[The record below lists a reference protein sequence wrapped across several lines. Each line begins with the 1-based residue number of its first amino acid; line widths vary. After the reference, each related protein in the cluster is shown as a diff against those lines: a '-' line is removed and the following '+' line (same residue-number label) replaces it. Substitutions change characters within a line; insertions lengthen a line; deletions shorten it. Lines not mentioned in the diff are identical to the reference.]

1 MSKRTCLSLCNTR
14 NAFMSRNRWHLTDWS
29 PCSKLC
35 GKGEQT
41 RQLLC
46 RERISHY
53 RYHEL
58 LDSSHCSQELLPDD
72 ITLSRSCNKVI
83 CRPSW
88 DIVTEFSAVIYSCLF
103 KIIIALSDK
112 KCVLL
117 VVHRSNKNTDL

>member
-1 MSKRTCLSLCNTR
+1 
-14 NAFMSRNRWHLTDWS
+14 MSRNRWHLTDWS
-29 PCSKLC
+29 SCSKLC

-58 LDSSHCSQELLPDD
+58 LDSSHCGQELLPDN

-88 DIVTEFSAVIYSCLF
+88 KIVTEFSAVIELSFVKLS
-103 KIIIALSDK
+103 KPLELKNALS
-112 KCVLL
+112 
-117 VVHRSNKNTDL
+117 